1 MQILLLHLLLE
12 FLCHFR
18 HILRKRILRE
28 IQEKKTQVDHVYQWK
43 ELPEGGDL
51 TVQGYDDLMSSVG
64 VACEP
69 LDEVMAG
76 LQAQVR
82 QRNKNAEKK
91 K

>member
-1 MQILLLHLLLE
+1 M
-12 FLCHFR
+12 
-18 HILRKRILRE
+18 
-28 IQEKKTQVDHVYQWK
+28 YQWK
-43 ELPEGGDL
+43 ELSEGGDL

-64 VACEP
+64 VACER